1 MRTRLTPR
9 LIVRLSFA
17 FVVAAVLIPAVPD
30 VDLWGHILFGGDIV
44 HSRAIPA
51 ADSYAFTSDLPWV
64 NHEWLSEVCMYA
76 AYALG
81 GGSGLV
87 ALRLVLLGT
96 LLWTS
101 WRTLRREGV
110 SGESALVIAM
120 VLALVTYPRIQHV
133 RPQLFS
139 LTMFAVL
146 LSTLMDFDRTR
157 AVTRLISIPLL
168 MFLWANLHGGFIL
181 GFVPVGIWAVLYAL
195 DQDAPVE
202 VRLAPAIALV
212 AAVVATLINPYGV
225 GLWKFLWRTVSM
237 NRRDIDEWWSILSAE
252 RALLVL
258 WSTTALIAIA
268 GVRWHGRPLRW
279 PRTGLVAVL
288 LLASFRVNRLDA
300 FFAIATIMLFGQ
312 PLSRFLTRRERTSPP
327 KELSRAF
334 VTATVAA
341 AMCTAAAVLLRAQP
355 ESNGCVDRASW
366 LPEQDATDFVARNH
380 LHGRMVVFFNWGE
393 YVLWQFRHDLT
404 ISTDG
409 RRETVYSDRQ
419 INGHLELYRGT
430 DSGLTYFHQLN
441 ADYAWLPTESPA
453 VDKLRAEGW
462 VEIYARDRSAI
473 LARPSLVP
481 AGGYIAPA
489 ARCYPGPR
497 ARTSPLSAG
506 FWRVTY

>member
-1 MRTRLTPR
+1 MADLRKIHVL
-9 LIVRLSFA
+9 LIDDDQFARHFLRSVLELSGA
-17 FVVAAVLIPAVPD
+17 IITATSAVDAIRAALLAD
-30 VDLWGHILFGGDIV
+30 VIVCDLA
-44 HSRAIPA
+44 SAEA
-51 ADSYAFTSDLPWV
+51 ADGEFL
-64 NHEWLSEVCMYA
+64 ER
-76 AYALG
+76 
-81 GGSGLV
+81 
-87 ALRLVLLGT
+87 LRH
-96 LLWTS
+96 
-101 WRTLRREGV
+101 
-110 SGESALVIAM
+110 I
-120 VLALVTYPRIQHV
+120 HV
-133 RPQLFS
+133 R
-139 LTMFAVL
+139 
-146 LSTLMDFDRTR
+146 
-157 AVTRLISIPLL
+157 
-168 MFLWANLHGGFIL
+168 HGRR
-181 GFVPVGIWAVLYAL
+181 V
-195 DQDAPVE
+195 
-202 VRLAPAIALV
+202 PAIALV

-327 KELSRAF
+327 KERSRAF

-341 AMCTAAAVLLRAQP
+341 AMCTAAVLLVRAQP

-441 ADYAWLPTESPA
+441 ADYVWLPTESPA